1 MRTARGWLVAYCAGT
16 SLGAVSAHA
25 QENRVAVA
33 ARVVETYDS
42 NQLRFGDQRVAGPKD
57 NVSIAPGV
65 TVDINRNFARQRVY
79 LQGAAEYVFNSRYRF
94 LNRENLNFTGGAQ
107 LRFGPRCQIKP
118 TAALFRA
125 QSDLEDLGVIASNT
139 VTIQDYTVTASCP
152 RPAGFFPVVS
162 GGFQRTDNARRVERN
177 QSITEGRFGIVWR
190 RPSLGEAE
198 LFGRIFEIS
207 RNRSLPAGAD
217 TVRDVTN
224 VKSVGVRLG
233 RGVGTRIATEVQ
245 AAYTHA
251 DPALGVRGFSGA
263 TYRAA
268 LTYEF
273 APRLGFTAGFGRALS
288 GSGNLGTSYYII
300 DNAELKARAKL
311 SARASAGVG
320 VEMARRRF
328 RGEDRLFLGTGR
340 ETDRQYTANANVSYD
355 LARPVVL
362 NLATRYRHRDA
373 ANDIYDYSSLAT
385 TLSASIRL

>member
-1 MRTARGWLVAYCAGT
+1 MRTARGWVVACCAG
-16 SLGAVSAHA
+16 SLLSAVSAHA

-42 NQLRFGDQRVAGPKD
+42 NQLRSGDQRVAGPKD

-79 LQGAAEYVFNSRYRF
+79 LQGAAEYVFNSRNRF
-94 LNRENLNFTGGAQ
+94 LNRESLNFTSGAQ
-107 LRFGPRCQIKP
+107 LRFGPRCQINP

-139 VTIQDYTVTASCP
+139 VTVQDYSVTASCP
-152 RPAGFFPVVS
+152 RSAGFFPVVS

-177 QSITEGRFGIVWR
+177 QSITEGRIGIVWR

-198 LFGRIFEIS
+198 LFGQIFEIS
-207 RNRSLPAGAD
+207 RNRFLPLGTD
-217 TVRDVTN
+217 TVQDVTD
-224 VKSVGVRLG
+224 VKSIGVRLG
-233 RGVGTRIATEVQ
+233 RSVGTRIATEVL

-251 DPALGVRGFSGA
+251 DPAPSIRSFSGA
-263 TYRAA
+263 TYRGA

-288 GSGNLGTSYYII
+288 GRGNLGTSYYII
-300 DNAELKARAKL
+300 DNAELRARAKL
-311 SARASAGVG
+311 SVRTSAGAG
-320 VEMARRRF
+320 VEVARRRF

-340 ETDRQYTANANVSYD
+340 ETDRLYTASANISYD

-362 NLATRYRHRDA
+362 NLAARYRQRDA
-373 ANDIYDYSSLAT
+373 VNDIYDYSSFAT